1 MIQYE
6 GAKFHPRLLLQR
18 RGSVVPFSC
27 MVALPGAVLAVVLKL
42 IAEHIGWPLLGL
54 DDRDTVAGVAWT
66 SVISL
71 LGFIIV
77 FRTSQAYSRF
87 WEGTASMYRMQGEWF
102 NATSS
107 LVAFCKLSKADKSDT
122 FVFQHTLV
130 RLISLLNAVV
140 LMDLSHS
147 ESGNHGSGST
157 SVRAFE
163 LELIDAEGI
172 DRQSLLMINEVT
184 EKAELIFHWIM
195 QLIVESDNRNI
206 FSVAPP
212 ILSRAFQELASG
224 MLRYHDARKIASVP
238 LPFPYVQCMELLL
251 LFHLIATPFLTCIWV
266 KSAFWASLVSF
277 MQVFF
282 LWSLNSIATELENPF
297 GEDVNDLPA
306 RDLQLE
312 MNTRLLMLLRPR
324 THRTARLSPLATF
337 DEQEDED
344 WPGHMILGK
353 SVGLSN
359 DGIAQAPSTPPSQ
372 TNEVE
377 QRVPKK
383 GIAGAAR
390 LKRTTSLGSFLEA
403 LQDETMDNLEESY
416 GHRIPV
422 DELSEYAGT
431 QRSSKR
437 LATEP
442 VFKMNEVRAGLRE
455 TSEPNGITG
464 FPPEGL
470 PNLNG
475 LRGLSDVGDPL
486 RQSMQQLLNVCE
498 EIRDSLQNL
507 PCATRPSHSLLD
519 GSERTF
525 PIMQRAPLAPSQPT
539 ATLLTDAPPLAGGV
553 DFQVEIRRK

>member
-6 GAKFHPRLLLQR
+6 GAKFHPRLLLQI

-54 DDRDTVAGVAWT
+54 DDKDTVAGVAWT

-71 LGFIIV
+71 LGFIVV

-87 WEGTASMYRMQGEWF
+87 WEGTASMYRMQGELF

-107 LVAFCKLSKADKSDT
+107 LVAFCKLSKADKKDT

-195 QLIVESDNRNI
+195 QLVVESDDRKI

-212 ILSRAFQELASG
+212 ILSRAFQELATG
-224 MLRYHDARKIASVP
+224 MLRYHEARKIARVP
-238 LPFPYVQCMELLL
+238 MPFPYVQCLELLL
-251 LFHLIATPFLTCIWV
+251 LFHLITTPFLTCMWV
-266 KSAFWASLVSF
+266 KSAVWAAVVSF

-312 MNTRLLMLLRPR
+312 MNKRLLMLLRPQ
-324 THRTARLSPLATF
+324 TNRTARLSSIASF
-337 DEQEDED
+337 EEQEDEHR
-344 WPGHMILGK
+344 PGCMILGK
-353 SVGLSN
+353 SINLGN
-359 DGIAQAPSTPPSQ
+359 DGISQ
-372 TNEVE
+372 
-377 QRVPKK
+377 VPKK
-383 GIAGAAR
+383 KNWSCKPQENNQFGCI
-390 LKRTTSLGSFLEA
+390 LGNAF
-403 LQDETMDNLEESY
+403 
-416 GHRIPV
+416 R
-422 DELSEYAGT
+422 
-431 QRSSKR
+431 
-437 LATEP
+437 
-442 VFKMNEVRAGLRE
+442 
-455 TSEPNGITG
+455 
-464 FPPEGL
+464 
-470 PNLNG
+470 
-475 LRGLSDVGDPL
+475 
-486 RQSMQQLLNVCE
+486 
-498 EIRDSLQNL
+498 
-507 PCATRPSHSLLD
+507 
-519 GSERTF
+519 
-525 PIMQRAPLAPSQPT
+525 
-539 ATLLTDAPPLAGGV
+539 
-553 DFQVEIRRK
+553 